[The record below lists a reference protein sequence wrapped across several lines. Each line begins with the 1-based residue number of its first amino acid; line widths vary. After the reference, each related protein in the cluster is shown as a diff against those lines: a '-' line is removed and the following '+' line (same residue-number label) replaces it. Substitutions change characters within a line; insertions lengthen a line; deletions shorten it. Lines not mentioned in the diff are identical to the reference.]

1 MDTPHRWFRA
11 LKRAASFLV
20 VATLIGAA
28 LERTLYA
35 FNYVIDANGTY
46 WGIQDDASPRVDTGS
61 VWGTQ
66 EAPGRRD
73 SPFSTAL
80 QGFGG
85 IRALVETTPAP
96 HLNGE
101 VMRGFGLVFDGVNR
115 FTTTQSVNLG
125 GVLIS
130 RALWVNTSANWARWL
145 DTFTNATN
153 QPLTVR
159 VAFGG
164 QSGTGTGTSNNLT
177 SEIASTSSGDA
188 LITSADAWAM
198 YASPLQNGFFAG
210 PQAAVIGTPAPFT
223 GAMTF
228 AGNWLYNDAFNSPL
242 LYTGHERNFQAY
254 VNTLT
259 IAPGTSQS
267 VLHFLVAGRRVAT
280 ADAAAAERAS
290 VEATAAQ
297 LAMTPDVSDL
307 SEAEI
312 CSIANFDIAAMS
324 IPGFDH
330 EASCAVASVVPQ
342 PPAPEPPNRHTS
354 ARYDVFEKTIQE
366 LRADLEAGI
375 TTSREITK
383 AYLDR
388 IAAYDVGP
396 FGFHAF
402 HVIAEDAMA
411 QANRADVA
419 RKKGENGPLLGIP
432 IAVKNNYDTKDMV
445 TTNGSFTFENFRPAK
460 DAFQVAK
467 LREAGAVIIGKTAMS
482 EYASS
487 GHFGNDAWGQV
498 WNVFNPSKASLASSS
513 GSGSAVAAS
522 MAAAAMGSQTGNSLY
537 GPSGVAS
544 LVTLRGTDGLE
555 SGTGIMPLTWMT
567 DFGGAMT
574 RSVADLA
581 DMLNVLVGEDPL
593 DPATSRIDHTKIPED
608 WRSVLN
614 LDALQGKRIGYV
626 DAAWADV
633 YGPSSPP
640 FGTNNTIDAMKAAA
654 FTYLT
659 AAGATIVQMGRLAPR
674 APFDPCPSVP
684 AGDPC
689 PDAPP
694 SPPAPSFPGGSIR
707 AEGWRQYID
716 SHPELLT
723 QGFSIFTEADV
734 DCSQRMVLYSRRD
747 PGDCTPQ
754 RRLTPDEIQQH
765 RDYRQITRPAGVQQW
780 MDDAN
785 VDAVVYPSQL
795 SDLSVNDG
803 GAPGGS
809 PAHVSH
815 GRRDTPSAQNG
826 VPTMAFPAGYN
837 PQGQPINIQLMGRA
851 WDDAK
856 LLGFAFAF
864 EHYAN
869 LDGNGHQV
877 QQTAPPLRHGNKP
890 N

>member
-1 MDTPHRWFRA
+1 MPTLRRRLIA
-11 LKRAASFLV
+11 LEKIATVLV
-20 VATLIGAA
+20 IVTAVGFA
-28 LERTLYA
+28 LERTLFA

-46 WGIQDDASPRVDTGS
+46 WGIQDDESPRVDTGS

-66 EAPGRRD
+66 EAPGRR
-73 SPFSTAL
+73 SAPFSTAIV
-80 QGFGG
+80 GYGG
-85 IRALVETTPAP
+85 IRVLVETTPEP

-101 VMRGFGLVFDGVNR
+101 VMRGFGLAFDGVNR
-115 FTTTQSVNLG
+115 FTTTQSVDLG

-130 RALWVNTSANWARWL
+130 RSVWVNTSANWARWL
-145 DTFTNATN
+145 DTLTNTTS
-153 QPLTVR
+153 QPLTVK

-164 QSGTGTGTSNNLT
+164 QSGTGTGTTNNLT

-188 LITSADAWAM
+188 LITAGDAWAV

-210 PQAAVIGTPAPFT
+210 PQAAVIGTPAPFA

-228 AGNWLYNDAFNSPL
+228 AGNWLYNDTFNSPL
-242 LYTGHERNFQAY
+242 LYTGHERNFQGY

-267 VLHFLVAGRRVAT
+267 VLHFLAVGKRVDT
-280 ADAAAAERAS
+280 ASAAAAERAS
-290 VEATAAQ
+290 VEATATQ
-297 LAMTPDVSDL
+297 LATMPEISDL

-324 IPGFDH
+324 ISGFDY
-330 EASCAVASVVPQ
+330 EASCAVPAVVPQ

-354 ARYDVFEKTIQE
+354 ARYDVFEKTIQQ
-366 LRADLEAGI
+366 LRADMEAGI
-375 TTSREITK
+375 VTSREITK

-402 HVIAEDAMA
+402 HVVAEDAMA
-411 QANRADVA
+411 QANRADAA
-419 RKKGENGPLLGIP
+419 RSKGANGPLLGIP

-460 DAFQVAK
+460 DAFQVAR
-467 LREAGAVIIGKTAMS
+467 LREAGAVLIGKTAMS

-498 WNVFNPSKASLASSS
+498 WNAFNPSKSSLASSS
-513 GSGSAVAAS
+513 GTGSAVAAS
-522 MAAAAMGSQTGNSLY
+522 MAAAGMGSQTGNSLY

-581 DMLNVLVGEDPL
+581 DMLNVLVGEDPD
-593 DPATSRIDHTKIPED
+593 DPYIFDPDNKIPAD
-608 WRSVLN
+608 WRPELN
-614 LDALQGKRIGYV
+614 INALQGKRIGFV

-640 FGTNNTIDAMKAAA
+640 FGTNNTIEAMKNAA

-659 AAGATIVQMGRLAPR
+659 AAGATIVQMGRLADR
-674 APFDPCPSVP
+674 SVNDPCPSVP
-684 AGDPC
+684 AGQPC

-694 SPPAPSFPGGSIR
+694 APPAPSFPGGSIR
-707 AEGWRQYID
+707 SEGWRQYID
-716 SHPELLT
+716 SHPELVT

-734 DCSQRMVLYSRRD
+734 NCSQRMVLYSRRD
-747 PGDCTPQ
+747 PSECTPE
-754 RRLTPDEIQQH
+754 RRLTTDEIEQH
-765 RDYRQITRPAGVQQW
+765 RQYRQITRPAGVKQW

-809 PAHVSH
+809 PAQASH

-826 VPTMAFPAGYN
+826 VPTVAFPAGQN

-856 LLGFAFAF
+856 LLGFAYAF
-864 EHYAN
+864 EHYATQV
-869 LDGNGHQV
+869 GNGHQV
-877 QQTAPPLRHGNKP
+877 QQTAPPLRHGRQP
-890 N
+890 